1 MTMEVS
7 HLRASR
13 RAHRAHLTRVFGKID
28 AILESNDAPD
38 ERNTATLQTSL
49 EQLEAKKCTIAE
61 LDTKIVAT
69 IEDPEALESEILDS
83 EEIMFNVAEK
93 ITLVKAVMARPKPL
107 NIQALPFQPQSVMIP
122 PSSNSISDQLS
133 SHSASDR
140 PSNHTV
146 SDQPSSHTVSDQSA
160 SHSAIVQP
168 SNEDAS
174 VTDTPQQQQRTES
187 NEGANLAQAQGYV
200 NTFAGM
206 SQNVSR
212 LPKLTLPTFG
222 GDPLKWQTFWDSFDS
237 AVHSN
242 NVLTN
247 VQKLNYLRAHLEG
260 EAARAIAGFP
270 LTSVNYQQ
278 SLDLLKDRFGDQQ
291 RIINA
296 HMHSLMNLPRAS
308 NNITGLRAFHDAIE
322 NHVHGLSALGQ
333 STTSYGALLVPM
345 VLGRLPAD
353 VRKKPGQR
361 AQQPRVDP

>member
-13 RAHRAHLTRVFGKID
+13 RAHRAHLTRIFGKID

-93 ITLVKAVMARPKPL
+93 ITLVKAVLARPKPL

-133 SHSASDR
+133 SHSVSDR

-146 SDQPSSHTVSDQSA
+146 SDQPSNHTISDQPSSHTVSDQSA

-174 VTDTPQQQQRTES
+174 VTDTPQQQQ
-187 NEGANLAQAQGYV
+187 
-200 NTFAGM
+200 
-206 SQNVSR
+206 
-212 LPKLTLPTFG
+212 
-222 GDPLKWQTFWDSFDS
+222 
-237 AVHSN
+237 
-242 NVLTN
+242 
-247 VQKLNYLRAHLEG
+247 
-260 EAARAIAGFP
+260 
-270 LTSVNYQQ
+270 
-278 SLDLLKDRFGDQQ
+278 
-291 RIINA
+291 
-296 HMHSLMNLPRAS
+296 
-308 NNITGLRAFHDAIE
+308 
-322 NHVHGLSALGQ
+322 
-333 STTSYGALLVPM
+333 
-345 VLGRLPAD
+345 
-353 VRKKPGQR
+353 
-361 AQQPRVDP
+361 